1 MTTTIDLVLNAY
13 NEIESI
19 EKDLIEIFS
28 IKNSNNNIKNV
39 IIVED
44 GSSDGTS
51 EKLRELEQI
60 YNFTLSQSKKRRG
73 YSKALLTGIN
83 IASSEFIFFSDLGG
97 KFNWDD
103 INKLIEKIPNSD
115 FVLGVRVNRT
125 DPLYRRLLTLWYSKY
140 IKIFYN
146 IDSSDPDAGFRIY
159 KKNLIK
165 EIIDEPIFNSHLLNS
180 EFTIKCISKKAS
192 YSEVKIQ
199 YINRKG
205 KSRGLPLKI
214 IPKVII
220 STIKNSFLI
229 RKQIRN
235 YGQ

>member
-19 EKDLIEIFS
+19 EKDLNEIFS

-83 IASSEFIFFSDLGG
+83 TANSEFIFF
-97 KFNWDD
+97 
-103 INKLIEKIPNSD
+103 
-115 FVLGVRVNRT
+115 
-125 DPLYRRLLTLWYSKY
+125 LT
-140 IKIFYN
+140 
-146 IDSSDPDAGFRIY
+146 
-159 KKNLIK
+159 
-165 EIIDEPIFNSHLLNS
+165 
-180 EFTIKCISKKAS
+180 
-192 YSEVKIQ
+192 
-199 YINRKG
+199 
-205 KSRGLPLKI
+205 
-214 IPKVII
+214 
-220 STIKNSFLI
+220 
-229 RKQIRN
+229 
-235 YGQ
+235 